1 MNVLWYTFKM
11 NKMGADHDV
20 LLKTYIFL
28 LADAFEN
35 FIHTCLEQ
43 QVLDLC
49 HYFNSPELNL
59 DVTVKMTGI

>member
-11 NKMGADHDV
+11 NKMGADHEV
-20 LLKTYIFL
+20 LLKTDIFL

-35 FIHTCLEQ
+35 FIYTCLEQ

-49 HYFNSPELNL
+49 HYFSSPEVNL
-59 DVTVKMTGI
+59 DVTVKMTEI